1 MLSRPEVNMKLNVA
15 ALSIAGAILW
25 GASVFLVTLANVVV
39 PDYGVAFLNM
49 IAALYPG
56 YHVGA
61 GLGALLIGTAYA
73 VVDGAIGGALLG
85 WLYNLVAVSTRD
97 SAENASAGHRARHRF
112 GHNAH

>member
-1 MLSRPEVNMKLNVA
+1 MRLNVA

-25 GASVFLVTLANVVV
+25 GASVFLVTLANLAV

-97 SAENASAGHRARHRF
+97 SAENASAGHRAQHRF
-112 GHNAH
+112 GHHAH